1 MTTNLIEVQNLHKH
15 YPKVTAVNGV
25 DFVVPEGICFGLL
38 GPNGAGKTTT
48 IEMLEGITTPTQG
61 TILYKGEPLGE
72 RFRKEAGIQFQA
84 TALQDFLTVREQINL
99 FSRFY
104 PKAMLL
110 DELVKLCAL
119 ESYLDRD
126 ALKLS
131 GGQRQ
136 RLLLALALVNNPEVV
151 FLDEPT
157 TGLDPQARLN
167 FWELVKGI
175 KARGKTVLLTTHYM
189 DEAYHLC
196 DTIAIMD
203 HGKIIAHGSPDSL
216 LAEHFNDVVLEL
228 PLTSIPS
235 STLEHLEHRVIDAVE
250 PKVEMVTRDVNQT
263 IAQLLQAGISL
274 SALRIRQRTLDDL
287 FLALTGKG
295 LRA

>member
-1 MTTNLIEVQNLHKH
+1 MTSNLIEVHQLYKQ
-15 YPKVTAVNGV
+15 YPKVQAVNGV
-25 DFVVPEGICFGLL
+25 DFVVPEGVCFGLL

-48 IEMLEGITTPTQG
+48 IEMLEGITAPSSG

-72 RFRKEAGIQFQA
+72 RFRTEAGIQFQA
-84 TALQDFLTVREQINL
+84 TSLQDFLTVREQIKL
-99 FSRFY
+99 FSGLY
-104 PKAMLL
+104 TSTLPV
-110 DELVKLCAL
+110 DELVQLCAL

-189 DEAYHLC
+189 EEAYHLC

-203 HGKIIAHGSPDSL
+203 HGKIIAHGSPDQL
-216 LAEHFNDVVLEL
+216 LAQHFNDVVLEL
-228 PLTSIPS
+228 PKDAIPT
-235 STLEHLEHRVIDAVE
+235 STLQHIPHHLVDAVE
-250 PKVEMVTRDVNQT
+250 PKIEILTQDVNQT
-263 IAQLLQAGISL
+263 IAQLLQVGVSL
-274 SALRIRQRTLDDL
+274 TGLRIRQRTLDDL